1 VNGHARLTLALSVVL
16 GSSAACGRAPRT
28 VADVVFRGGPVY
40 TVDSTHPHARA
51 VAVTGTRIIYV
62 GDDGGIDTLIG
73 PKTRVIDLAGRMLL
87 PAFRD
92 SHVHPVT
99 AGLRLDECALDDLA
113 TPAQVADSIAKCAK
127 ARPGDPWFRGHGW
140 QLPVFPHANPSRAL
154 LDSLIPDRPAYV
166 RAADGHSAWVNSR
179 ALALAHVTAHTP
191 NPPDGR
197 IERDAAGNPSGTL
210 REGAAD
216 LVAALLPKTT
226 AEERVRGLERAVALA
241 NSLGIV
247 GLQEASADSDILV
260 AYHTLDR
267 RGALNARVVASIYV
281 DPAAGT
287 SQIPQMERLRR
298 EFDGTRLRVRGAKIF
313 ADGVIESHT
322 SALLEPYTGTRDRGP
337 ANLTPAAFDSLAIA
351 LDKAGFQIHV
361 HAIGDR
367 AVRMALDAIAAAQHA
382 NGAHDA
388 RDHIAHLEMIDTLD
402 LPRFKSLGVF
412 ANFQS
417 LWAFRDSYIKDLTEP
432 VLGPERSSRLYPLGS
447 VAAAGGT
454 IVGGSDW
461 GVSSLNPL
469 EAMEVGV
476 TRCDPAATEPCTPWL
491 PKERV
496 SLDRMIAA
504 YTIVGAQLAF
514 EEKVA
519 GSISVGKAA
528 DLVVLDRDLFTIP
541 PQQISNARVLLTML
555 DGHDVYRD
563 ASFR

>member
-1 VNGHARLTLALSVVL
+1 MIRRAQLAFVTAFVLALC
-16 GSSAACGRAPRT
+16 SACERTPRT

-40 TVDSTHPHARA
+40 TVDSTRPHATA
-51 VAVTGTRIIYV
+51 VAVSGTRIVYV
-62 GDDGGIDTLIG
+62 GDDAGVDALIG
-73 PKTRVIDLAGRMLL
+73 PKTRVIDLKGRMLL
-87 PAFRD
+87 PAFHD

-99 AGLRLDECALDDLA
+99 AGLRLDECALDDLT
-113 TPAQVADSIAKCAK
+113 TPAQVADSIAKCAR
-127 ARPGDPWFRGHGW
+127 ARPADAWFRGHGW
-140 QLPVFPHANPSRAL
+140 QLPVFPHANPGRAL
-154 LDSLIPDRPAYV
+154 LDSLVPDRPAYV

-179 ALALAHVTAHTP
+179 ALALANVTARTK

-216 LVAALLPKTT
+216 LVEALLPKTT
-226 AEERVRGLERAVALA
+226 AEERVRGLERAVAYA

-260 AYHTLDR
+260 AYHTLDQ
-267 RGALNARVVASIYV
+267 RGSLHARVVASIYV
-281 DPAAGT
+281 DPAAGV
-287 SQIPQMERLRR
+287 SQLPRMERLRK

-351 LDKAGFQIHV
+351 LDQAGFQIHV

-367 AVRMALDAIAAAQHA
+367 AVRLALDAIEAAQRA

-412 ANFQS
+412 ANFQA

-469 EAMEVGV
+469 EAMQVGV
-476 TRCDPAATEPCTPWL
+476 TRCDPAATTACVPWL

-504 YTIVGAQLAF
+504 YTIVGARLAF
-514 EEKVA
+514 DENVT
-519 GSISVGKAA
+519 GSITVGKAA
-528 DLVVLDRDLFTIP
+528 DLVVLDRDLFAIP
-541 PQQISNARVLLTML
+541 PERISKTRVLLTML
-555 DGHDVYRD
+555 DGHDVYGD
-563 ASFR
+563 AGLR

>member
-1 VNGHARLTLALSVVL
+1 MIRHAPLVMVFVMGA
-16 GSSAACGRAPRT
+16 AACTRAPRT
-28 VADVVFRGGPVY
+28 VADIVFRGGPVY
-40 TVDSTHPHARA
+40 TVDSAHPHATA
-51 VAVTGTRIIYV
+51 VAVTGTRIVYV
-62 GDDGGIDTLIG
+62 GDDAGADTLIG
-73 PKTRVIDLAGRMLL
+73 PKTRVIELKGRMLL
-87 PAFRD
+87 PAFHD
-92 SHVHPVT
+92 SHVHPLT
-99 AGLRLDECALDDLA
+99 AGLRLDECALDDLT

-127 ARPGDPWFRGHGW
+127 ARPNDAWFRGHGW

-154 LDSLIPDRPAYV
+154 LDSLVPDRPAYL

-179 ALALAHVTAHTP
+179 ALALAHVTARTK

-216 LVAALLPKTT
+216 LVSALLPKTT
-226 AEERVRGLERAVALA
+226 DEERVRGLERAVTYA

-260 AYHTLDR
+260 AYHTLDQR
-267 RGALNARVVASIYV
+267 DALHARVVASIYV

-287 SQIPQMERLRR
+287 AQIPQMERLRSQ
-298 EFDGTRLRVRGAKIF
+298 FDGTRLRVRGAKIF

-322 SALLEPYTGTRDRGP
+322 SALLEPYTGTHDRGP

-367 AVRMALDAIAAAQHA
+367 AVRMALDAIEAAQRA

-402 LPRFKSLGVF
+402 LPRFKSLGVY
-412 ANFQS
+412 ANFQA

-432 VLGPERSSRLYPLGS
+432 VLGAERSSRLYPLGS

-469 EAMEVGV
+469 EAIEVGV
-476 TRCDPAATEPCTPWL
+476 TRCDPAATAACDSWL

-496 SLDRMIAA
+496 SLDRMLAA

-514 EEKVA
+514 EEKVT
-519 GSISVGKAA
+519 GSIAVGKAA
-528 DLVVLDRDLFTIP
+528 DLIVVDRDLFAIP
-541 PQQISNARVLLTML
+541 PEQISQARVLLTLL

-563 ASFR
+563 ASLH

>member
-1 VNGHARLTLALSVVL
+1 MRGAVAATLVLAATASCTRARHD
-16 GSSAACGRAPRT
+16 SA
-28 VADVVFRGGPVY
+28 DIVFRGGPVY
-40 TVDSTHPHARA
+40 TVVSAQPHASA
-51 VAVTGTRIIYV
+51 VAVAGTRIVFV
-62 GDDGGIDTLIG
+62 GDDAGAAKLIG
-73 PKTRVIDLAGRMLL
+73 PQTRVIELKGRMLL
-87 PAFRD
+87 PAFHD
-92 SHVHPVT
+92 SHVHPLT
-99 AGLRLDECALDDLA
+99 AGVRLSECALDDLT
-113 TPAQVADSIAKCAK
+113 TPAQVADSIARCAK
-127 ARPGDPWFRGHGW
+127 ARPSDAWFIGHGW

-179 ALALAHVTAHTP
+179 ALALAHVTARTHD
-191 NPPDGR
+191 PPDGR
-197 IERDAAGNPSGTL
+197 IERDASGNPTGTL

-216 LVAALLPKTT
+216 LVSTFLPKTT
-226 AEERVRGLERAVALA
+226 SKQRADGLERAIRYA

-247 GLQEASADSDILV
+247 AVQEASADSDILV
-260 AYHTLDR
+260 AYQTLDK
-267 RGALNARVVASIYV
+267 RGTLNARVVASIYV
-281 DPAAGT
+281 DPAAGVR
-287 SQIPQMERLRR
+287 QLPQMIRFRDQ
-298 EFDGTRLRVRGAKIF
+298 FAGTRLRATSAKIF

-322 SALLEPYTGTRDRGP
+322 SALLEPYLDTHNRGP
-337 ANLTPAAFDSLAIA
+337 ANLTPAGFDSLAIA

-367 AVRMALDAIAAAQHA
+367 AVRMALDAIEAAQRA

-412 ANFQS
+412 ANFQA

-432 VLGPERSSRLYPLGS
+432 VLGPERSSRLYPLGD

-469 EAMEVGV
+469 EAMQVGV
-476 TRCDPAATEPCTPWL
+476 TRCDPAAATACIAWL
-491 PKERV
+491 PRERV

-504 YTIVGAQLAF
+504 YTIEGARLAF
-514 EEKVA
+514 DEKIT
-519 GSISVGKAA
+519 GSITVGKAA
-528 DLVVLDRDLFTIP
+528 DLVMLDRDLFAIP
-541 PQQISNARVLLTML
+541 PSQIAKAHVLLTLL

-563 ASFR
+563 ASLR

>member
-1 VNGHARLTLALSVVL
+1 MCA
-16 GSSAACGRAPRT
+16 AACARAPRNA
-28 VADVVFRGGPVY
+28 ADIVFRGGSVY
-40 TVDSTHPHARA
+40 TVDSLHPHATA
-51 VAVTGTRIIYV
+51 VAVTGRRIVYV
-62 GDDGGIDTLIG
+62 GDDSGADTLIG
-73 PKTRVIDLAGRMLL
+73 PTTRVIELKGRMLL
-87 PAFRD
+87 PAFHD
-92 SHVHPVT
+92 SHLHPVT
-99 AGLRLDECALDDLA
+99 TGLRLAECALDDLT
-113 TPAQVADSIAKCAK
+113 TPAQVADSITKCAK
-127 ARPGDPWFRGHGW
+127 AHPGDAWFRGHGW

-154 LDSLIPDRPAYV
+154 LDSLVPDRPAFV

-179 ALALAHVTAHTP
+179 ALALAHVTAHTR

-216 LVAALLPKTT
+216 LVSALLPKTT
-226 AEERVRGLERAVALA
+226 AEQRVEGLQRAVALA

-247 GLQEASADSDILV
+247 GMQEASADSDILV
-260 AYHTLDR
+260 AYHTLDQ

-281 DPAAGT
+281 DPAAGAG
-287 SQIPQMERLRR
+287 QIPQMQRLRSQF
-298 EFDGTRLRVRGAKIF
+298 EGTRLRVRGAKVF

-322 SALLEPYTGTRDRGP
+322 SALLEPYSGTHDRGP

-367 AVRMALDAIAAAQHA
+367 AVRMALDAIEAAQRA

-402 LPRFKSLGVF
+402 LMRFKSLGVY
-412 ANFQS
+412 ANFQA
-417 LWAFRDSYIKDLTEP
+417 LWAFRDSYIKELTEP

-469 EAMEVGV
+469 EAIQVGV
-476 TRCDPAATEPCTPWL
+476 TRCDPAATTPCTPWL

-496 SLDRMIAA
+496 PLDRMIAA
-504 YTIVGAQLAF
+504 YTIVGARLAF
-514 EEKVA
+514 DEQLT
-519 GSISVGKAA
+519 GSIAAGKAA
-528 DLVVLDRDLFTIP
+528 DLVVLDRDLFAIP
-541 PQQISNARVLLTML
+541 PAQISKARVLLTLL

-563 ASFR
+563 SSLR